1 MAHQF
6 DVAGHRRKRP
16 AEGELD
22 NQPLA
27 KKFGRLQ
34 IGPPT
39 GFRMPEVR
47 EEQGRRPRNLY
58 ESNDPMMLENTK
70 STVYIHDLE
79 RELAESEALDQS
91 LTILPGLEGKLSM
104 TKMLVANNKQRQ
116 CSELV
121 LYREPESLSIPKDKD
136 QVRQALMETRER
148 ARLAQQGVQCG
159 VQQKNAERTNSSS
172 WPIDECQQT
181 DILYDQMD
189 IDVNL

>member
-6 DVAGHRRKRP
+6 GVAGHRKRP

-34 IGPPT
+34 IGPPA
-39 GFRMPEVR
+39 GFRSPEVR

-58 ESNDPMMLENTK
+58 ESNDPMMLEDTK

-79 RELAESEALDQS
+79 RELAESEALDQP
-91 LTILPGLEGKLSM
+91 LTILPGLEEKLSM
-104 TKMLVANNKQRQ
+104 TEMLVANHKQRQ

-136 QVRQALMETRER
+136 QVRRALMETRER

-159 VQQKNAERTNSSS
+159 VQQNNAECTSSS
-172 WPIDECQQT
+172 SRSIDECQQT

-189 IDVNL
+189 IDANF